1 MLSDKL
7 KAILK
12 LLRIRQYYKNV
23 LIFGAIFFSKNL
35 LDFSLYPNIII
46 GFIVLCCA
54 SSLNYIINDIK
65 DIEKDRIHP
74 EKQKKK
80 PLASGELSVSF
91 AIILILILTGIIV
104 VSLIFFIQNI
114 FFIFTILL
122 LIITGQMYNL
132 ILKNYPFVDLI
143 TLSFGYLWRTL
154 AGCVIIGFL
163 ISPWLFLAIFEVAM
177 FLVIA
182 KRRGDLT
189 YLGKDKAFEHKKVY
203 NQYSQELLVQLH
215 NMIAT
220 ALFITYSLYLINK
233 FDLDLFDLDLF
244 GTSTLILHEY
254 MVILSIPFA
263 LYIIMR
269 FMYLTSTKPEIARHA
284 EKIFFDKG
292 IFIAGVITFCI
303 LTYSFYFDDIIAIL
317 FPGT

>member
-7 KAILK
+7 KAVLN
-12 LLRIRQYYKNV
+12 LLRIHQYYKNV
-23 LIFGAIFFSKNL
+23 LIFLALFFSEKL
-35 LDFSLYPNIII
+35 LNFSLYPNIII

-74 EKQKKK
+74 EKEKKK

-91 AIILILILTGIIV
+91 AIVLLIILTGIIII
-104 VSLIFFIQNI
+104 SLLLFIRDIFFIS
-114 FFIFTILL
+114 TLILL
-122 LIITGQMYNL
+122 ILTGQLYNL
-132 ILKNYPFVDLI
+132 VFKNYPFVDLI
-143 TLSFGYLWRTL
+143 SLSFGYIWRTL
-154 AGCVIIGFL
+154 AGCVLIGFL

-182 KRRGDLT
+182 KRRGDLS
-189 YLGKDKAFEHKKVY
+189 YLGEDKASEHKQVY

-233 FDLDLFDLDLF
+233 FDLDLYN
-244 GTSTLILHEY
+244 LILYEY
-254 MVILSIPFA
+254 IVILSIPFA

-269 FMYLTSTKPEIARHA
+269 FMYLTSVKPEIARHA

-292 IFIAGVITFCI
+292 ILIAGAITFCI
-303 LTYSFYFDDIIAIL
+303 LAYSFYFDDILAFL
-317 FPGT
+317 FP